1 MKNEA
6 LEMKRAKELFYQ
18 YHGNR
23 FYMDHDGAGRE
34 YDSYHVSRET
44 EKAWAEELITLFLET
59 KMQGRTALR
68 VYSAV
73 TDLLNSDRHTG
84 GRNNDNWDIC
94 LYYPLASGH
103 LDDVTALYMLSGSF
117 RMAETAVKKHCFSK
131 EEADA
136 YLQRL
141 DTYARQVLAR
151 AENGTLT
158 RAEDF
163 VLQEFSDPVV
173 VADHLK
179 DLKNKWSRLL

>member
-1 MKNEA
+1 ME
-6 LEMKRAKELFYQ
+6 ERAKELFYL

-23 FYMDHDGAGRE
+23 FYMDHDGEGRE

-44 EKAWAEELITLFLET
+44 EEMWTEELISRFLES
-59 KMQGRTALR
+59 KPLGKEALR
-68 VYSAV
+68 SYSAV
-73 TDLLNSDRHTG
+73 ADLIRSGSED
-84 GRNNDNWDIC
+84 WEAC
-94 LYYPLASGH
+94 LYYPLRAGH
-103 LDDVTALYMLSGSF
+103 LDDVTVLFMLPCSF